1 MAFSQPRVHIGPPI
15 EGWSP
20 GAGYLGHART
30 GVRYGTSVS
39 TRPVQLLQG
48 LAGNVRPLSL
58 ARERVLPVLPALA
71 GLVPGGLRRGTT
83 VVVTT
88 STVTTSTVTTSTR
101 PDGAGMPQ
109 GATSLA
115 LSLAAA
121 ASLTGSWCAV
131 VGVPDLG
138 LTAAAELGLVLS
150 RVALVPSPPPAQWVT
165 VVSALLDA
173 VDLVIARPPAHLRTG
188 DARRLSTRAR
198 ERESVLV
205 PLLTLPSH
213 QGRGRPWSDGAD
225 IRLAVTAGRWEGP
238 GAGDGRLVGR
248 RLEVTGGGRGAAA
261 QTRQTIL
268 WLPAPIGSGDGL
280 AYAGA
285 DADQIPDAT
294 SQPAGAETRLSSAG

>member
-1 MAFSQPRVHIGPPI
+1 VYADGPRRQMAHPPLAPR
-15 EGWSP
+15 
-20 GAGYLGHART
+20 ART
-30 GVRYGTSVS
+30 GVRYGTRMS

-71 GLVPGGLRRGTT
+71 DLIPGGLRRGST

-88 STVTTSTVTTSTR
+88 TTAR
-101 PDGAGMPQ
+101 AGAPQ

-121 ASLTGSWCAV
+121 PSLTGSWCAV

-138 LTAAAELGLVLS
+138 LAAAAELGLVLS
-150 RVALVPSPPPAQWVT
+150 HLALVPSPPPAHWVT

-173 VDLVIARPPAHLRTG
+173 VDLVIARPPAHLRIG

-198 ERESVLV
+198 ERDAVLV
-205 PLLTLPSH
+205 PLLTLATH
-213 QGRGRPWSDGAD
+213 HGRGRPWSEGVDV
-225 IRLAVTAGRWEGP
+225 RLAVTGGRWEGP
-238 GAGDGRLVGR
+238 GAGEGRLVGR

-261 QTRQTIL
+261 RTHRTTL
-268 WLPAPIGSGDGL
+268 WLPAPTGSFHEEL

-285 DADQIPDAT
+285 DADHIPDPGE
-294 SQPAGAETRLSSAG
+294 SEPARVGSRLSSAG

>member
-1 MAFSQPRVHIGPPI
+1 
-15 EGWSP
+15 
-20 GAGYLGHART
+20 
-30 GVRYGTSVS
+30 VS

-71 GLVPGGLRRGTT
+71 DLVPGGLRRGAT

-88 STVTTSTVTTSTR
+88 GPVTTGPGTTGTR
-101 PDGAGMPQ
+101 PAGMPQ

-121 ASLTGSWCAV
+121 PSLAGSWCAV

-150 RVALVPSPPPAQWVT
+150 HLALVPSPPPAQWVT

-198 ERESVLV
+198 ERESVLI
-205 PLLTLPSH
+205 PLLTLASH
-213 QGRGRPWSDGAD
+213 RGRAQPWSEGAD
-225 IRLAVTAGRWEGP
+225 IRLAVTGSRWEGP

-261 QTRQTIL
+261 RTRQTVL
-268 WLPAPIGSGDGL
+268 WLPAPIGSDDGL

-285 DADQIPDAT
+285 DADQIPDDT
-294 SQPAGAETRLSSAG
+294 SHPAAAETRLSSAG

>member
-1 MAFSQPRVHIGPPI
+1 M
-15 EGWSP
+15 
-20 GAGYLGHART
+20 
-30 GVRYGTSVS
+30 S

-71 GLVPGGLRRGTT
+71 DLVPGGLRRGTT

-88 STVTTSTVTTSTR
+88 STVTTSTVTTSTVTTR
-101 PDGAGMPQ
+101 TAGMPQ

-121 ASLTGSWCAV
+121 ATLTGSWCAV

-198 ERESVLV
+198 ERESVLI
-205 PLLTLPSH
+205 PLLTLASH
-213 QGRGRPWSDGAD
+213 RGRAQPWSDGAD
-225 IRLAVTAGRWEGP
+225 IRLAVTGSRWEGP